1 MNDFNQQ
8 NNNGLN
14 LNPQPIPNNTEPNN
28 NGLNTHQPSIP
39 NYNLNNIA
47 GNSKPQTLG
56 QTTNQNP
63 INQDIPTR
71 SEYHN

>member
-28 NGLNTHQPSIP
+28 NGLNT
-39 NYNLNNIA
+39 
-47 GNSKPQTLG
+47 
-56 QTTNQNP
+56 NQST
-63 INQDIPTR
+63 IT
-71 SEYHN
+71 